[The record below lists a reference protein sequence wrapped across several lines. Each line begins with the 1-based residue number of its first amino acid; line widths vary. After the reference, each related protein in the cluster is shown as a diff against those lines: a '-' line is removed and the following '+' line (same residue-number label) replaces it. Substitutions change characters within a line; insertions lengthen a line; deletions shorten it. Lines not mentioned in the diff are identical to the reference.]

1 MSASVENI
9 SLFIPRIFGNITKE
23 RISQKFKELLIGE
36 VSRVDLVEKIGK
48 SGEKYNSAYIHFN
61 HWFETSYAAKFQ
73 ASVRNTAE
81 EARVIY
87 DDPWFWIVLENTA
100 RKSVVEA
107 ASNKLRRKN
116 RIDLTDFAQEEHEDN
131 KNIVEPVKKNVH
143 FSEEP
148 PLNMEWN
155 ICAPPTEECVSYV
168 KMVFDNDKQNIMDF
182 DIKAQQMM
190 GPFYTEDD
198 FQKMGDLEDAMDEE
212 DMYQAPIDSRYIREL
227 ETENFFMRQQI
238 EWMQYENICLQNK
251 VATMHQLYSE
261 GIANHLPI
269 GKAIELREKIGF

>member
-9 SLFIPRIFGNITKE
+9 SLFIPRVFGNITKE
-23 RISQKFKELLIGE
+23 RIAQKFKELLIGE
-36 VSRVDLVEKIGK
+36 VSRIDLVEKIAK

-61 HWFETSYAAKFQ
+61 HWFNTSYAAKFQ
-73 ASVRNTAE
+73 ASVRNPDE

-116 RIDLTDFAQEEHEDN
+116 RIDLTDFAEKEEE
-131 KNIVEPVKKNVH
+131 KIIVEEPVKNVR

-148 PLNMEWN
+148 PLNMEW
-155 ICAPPTEECVSYV
+155 IPSVSTAEESVSYV
-168 KMVFDNDKQNIMDF
+168 KMVFDNEQDIMPANSSMMEF
-182 DIKAQQMM
+182 DIEAQQMT
-190 GPFYTEDD
+190 GPFYSDDD

-212 DMYQAPIDSRYIREL
+212 DQYQVPIDSRYIREL

-238 EWMQYENICLQNK
+238 EWMQHENIS
-251 VATMHQLYSE
+251 MRSE
-261 GIANHLPI
+261 FAGYMFQSRLPI
-269 GKAIELREKIGF
+269 GQEIAFREKLGV